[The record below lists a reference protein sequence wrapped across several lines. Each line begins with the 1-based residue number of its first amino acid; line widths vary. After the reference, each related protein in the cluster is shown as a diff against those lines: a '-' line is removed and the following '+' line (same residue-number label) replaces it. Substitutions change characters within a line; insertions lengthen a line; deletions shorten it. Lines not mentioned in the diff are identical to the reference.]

1 MFWYLQ
7 ARAPPMLSDVNV
19 FLFLLSAGVNFGGAH
34 GRGDAFWKL
43 NFVAGGSPT
52 KYTNAELKKNEET
65 SDEHGKH
72 NDKSNNHVGKTV
84 PYEESSDDRKHN
96 FHRGN

>member
-1 MFWYLQ
+1 
-7 ARAPPMLSDVNV
+7 MLSDVNV
-19 FLFLLSAGVNFGGAH
+19 FYTCFPLRSTLEGRVAEGTHFENLTFL
-34 GRGDAFWKL
+34 
-43 NFVAGGSPT
+43 AGGSPK

-96 FHRGN
+96 CHRGN